1 MSSKILTIDEMI
13 IKAKEFYRDKINLE
27 LKNEHTILAVQSLV
41 MPSYKEEFNNIN
53 TISKHINDHR
63 SLATL
68 GDAVFSTYILQS
80 TFTSKSTMKEL
91 TEEIKNKICSNAVM
105 NIFGKKFENYL
116 FWSNNDL
123 NESNKKSYATVFE
136 AIIGF
141 IFYIGEHK
149 ACLNFL
155 KLHVPK
161 NKIKEI
167 LAEV

>member
-1 MSSKILTIDEMI
+1 MSNKTLTINEMI
-13 IKAKEFYRDKINLE
+13 VKAKDFYNNVINIE
-27 LKNEHTILAVQSLV
+27 LKNEHTIIAVQSLV
-41 MPSYKEEFNNIN
+41 MPSYKEEFNKIN
-53 TISKHINDHR
+53 DIHINDHR
-63 SLATL
+63 GLATL

-80 TFTSKSTMKEL
+80 TFTSKSTTKEL

-167 LAEV
+167 LAEI